1 MSMVGGAVG
10 CGEGN
15 GKSVARILHEPAARD
30 NRRAFR
36 ARRRALHFSPDSV
49 ECRANT
55 NGKDSPMPL
64 TPLDDIYRERRF
76 PWPAAVLGALVLAA
90 VLWFFLRPGRGKEG
104 GADSAATNEVAAV
117 PASSPAAA
125 QPAVSAGPV
134 VAGDLS
140 EEDFRKALADAKA
153 LDDQGKLYD
162 EREVLL
168 AALAKAGSDFAPA
181 LERSIG
187 ALSTRIYLEP
197 RPGPD
202 KVEYVVKG
210 GDALSAIASRFVCP
224 KELIME
230 ANGIKDPTKIRPGQR
245 LVFPDHPDFAVR
257 VSKSLNTLELTLG
270 GKFFKKYVVGTGQNA
285 KTPAGTFL
293 VKDKIEHP
301 DWWSESGKVIP
312 YGDPANVL
320 GTHWLAL
327 EATGETPRV
336 SGYGIHG
343 TWDDTTLGR
352 QSSAGCVRMS
362 NADVRELFLFLP
374 RKTPVTIV
382 E

>member
-1 MSMVGGAVG
+1 
-10 CGEGN
+10 
-15 GKSVARILHEPAARD
+15 
-30 NRRAFR
+30 
-36 ARRRALHFSPDSV
+36 
-49 ECRANT
+49 
-55 NGKDSPMPL
+55 MPL
-64 TPLDDIYRERRF
+64 TPLDDIYRERRV
-76 PWPAAVLGALVLAA
+76 PWPAAVLGVLVLAV
-90 VLWFFLRPGRGKEG
+90 VLWFVLRPGRGKEDG
-104 GADSAATNEVAAV
+104 EAAGPATNAVANAVAAAV
-117 PASSPAAA
+117 GPAASGPSA
-125 QPAVSAGPV
+125 PAVP
-134 VAGDLS
+134 GDLS
-140 EEDFRKALADAKA
+140 EEDFKKALAEAKA

-162 EREVLL
+162 ERALLL
-168 AALAKAGSDFAPA
+168 AALDKAGSDFAPA
-181 LERSIG
+181 LERTLG

-210 GDALSAIASRFVCP
+210 GDALSAIASRYVCP

-270 GKFFKKYVVGTGQNA
+270 GMFFKKYVVGTGQNA

-343 TWDDTTLGR
+343 TWDNSTLGK

>member
-1 MSMVGGAVG
+1 
-10 CGEGN
+10 
-15 GKSVARILHEPAARD
+15 
-30 NRRAFR
+30 
-36 ARRRALHFSPDSV
+36 
-49 ECRANT
+49 
-55 NGKDSPMPL
+55 MPL
-64 TPLDDIYRERRF
+64 SPLDAINREPRRF
-76 PWPAAVLGALVLAA
+76 PWPAVAIVVLVLALVLWLVFRLSRGGDAA
-90 VLWFFLRPGRGKEG
+90 
-104 GADSAATNEVAAV
+104 ADEASVPATNAVAAATAPAATVPSVPAV
-117 PASSPAAA
+117 P
-125 QPAVSAGPV
+125 GE
-134 VAGDLS
+134 LS
-140 EEDFRKALADAKA
+140 EEDFKKALAEAKA

-162 EREVLL
+162 ERTLLL
-168 AALAKAGSDFAPA
+168 AALDKAGSDFAPA
-181 LERSIG
+181 LERTIG

-210 GDALSAIASRFVCP
+210 GDALSAIASRYVCP

-285 KTPAGTFL
+285 KTPAGTFI

-301 DWWSESGKVIP
+301 DWWSDGGKVIP

-343 TWDDTTLGR
+343 TWDDTTLGK

>member
-1 MSMVGGAVG
+1 
-10 CGEGN
+10 
-15 GKSVARILHEPAARD
+15 
-30 NRRAFR
+30 
-36 ARRRALHFSPDSV
+36 
-49 ECRANT
+49 
-55 NGKDSPMPL
+55 MPL

-76 PWPAAVLGALVLAA
+76 PWPAAVLGVLVLAGA
-90 VLWFFLRPGRGKEG
+90 LWFFLRPDRGHEDEE
-104 GADSAATNEVAAV
+104 AAAATNDVAVAAAA
-117 PASSPAAA
+117 PARPAAV
-125 QPAVSAGPV
+125 PAVSAGPAV
-134 VAGDLS
+134 PGDLS
-140 EEDFRKALADAKA
+140 EEDFKKALADAKA
-153 LDDQGKLYD
+153 LDDQGRLYD
-162 EREVLL
+162 ERALLL
-168 AALAKAGSDFAPA
+168 AALDKAGSDFAPA
-181 LERSIG
+181 LERTLG

-245 LVFPDHPDFAVR
+245 LVFPDHPAFAVR

-285 KTPAGTFL
+285 KTPAGTFV

-343 TWDDTTLGR
+343 TWDKTTLGK

-362 NADVRELFLFLP
+362 NADVRELFLFIP
-374 RKTPVTIV
+374 RQTPVTIV

>member
-1 MSMVGGAVG
+1 
-10 CGEGN
+10 
-15 GKSVARILHEPAARD
+15 
-30 NRRAFR
+30 
-36 ARRRALHFSPDSV
+36 
-49 ECRANT
+49 
-55 NGKDSPMPL
+55 MPL

-76 PWPAAVLGALVLAA
+76 PWPAAVLGVLVLAA
-90 VLWFFLRPGRGKEG
+90 ALWFFLRPGRGKAD
-104 GADSAATNEVAAV
+104 GADAAATNEVAAAA
-117 PASSPAAA
+117 ASAPAAA
-125 QPAVSAGPV
+125 QPAAPAQPV
-134 VAGDLS
+134 VAGDLT

-181 LERSIG
+181 LERTLG

-230 ANGIKDPTKIRPGQR
+230 ANGIKDPTRIRPGQR
-245 LVFPDHPDFAVR
+245 LVFPDHPAFAVR

-270 GKFFKKYVVGTGQNA
+270 GRFFKKYVVGTGQNA
-285 KTPAGTFL
+285 KTPAGTFV

-362 NADVRELFLFLP
+362 NSDVRELFLFLP
-374 RKTPVTIV
+374 RQTPVTIV

>member
-1 MSMVGGAVG
+1 
-10 CGEGN
+10 
-15 GKSVARILHEPAARD
+15 
-30 NRRAFR
+30 
-36 ARRRALHFSPDSV
+36 
-49 ECRANT
+49 
-55 NGKDSPMPL
+55 MPL

-76 PWPAAVLGALVLAA
+76 PWPAAILGALVLAA
-90 VLWFFLRPGRGKEG
+90 VLWFALRPEREGKDGE
-104 GADSAATNEVAAV
+104 AAATNEVASAAA
-117 PASSPAAA
+117 PATAAPTAASA
-125 QPAVSAGPV
+125 QPAVP
-134 VAGDLS
+134 GDLS

-162 EREVLL
+162 ERELLL

-181 LERSIG
+181 LEKMIG

-210 GDALSAIASRFVCP
+210 GDSLSAIASRYVCP

-285 KTPAGTFL
+285 KTPAGTF
-293 VKDKIEHP
+293 VIADKIENP
-301 DWWSESGKVIP
+301 PWWTEDGVIP

-320 GTHWLAL
+320 GTHWLKL

-343 TWDDTTLGR
+343 TWDNTTLGR

-374 RKTPVTIV
+374 RQTPVTIV

>member
-1 MSMVGGAVG
+1 
-10 CGEGN
+10 
-15 GKSVARILHEPAARD
+15 
-30 NRRAFR
+30 
-36 ARRRALHFSPDSV
+36 
-49 ECRANT
+49 
-55 NGKDSPMPL
+55 MPL

-90 VLWFFLRPGRGKEG
+90 VLWFFLRPGREKED
-104 GADSAATNEVAAV
+104 GAEVPATNEVAT
-117 PASSPAAA
+117 ASASAAA
-125 QPAVSAGPV
+125 QPAAPAQPV
-134 VAGDLS
+134 FSGDLS

-153 LDDQGKLYD
+153 LDDQGRLYD
-162 EREVLL
+162 ERELLL
-168 AALAKAGSDFAPA
+168 AALAKAGSDFVPA
-181 LERSIG
+181 LERTLG

-230 ANGIKDPTKIRPGQR
+230 ANGIKDPTRIRPGQR
-245 LVFPDHPDFAVR
+245 LVFPDHPAFAVR

-285 KTPAGTFL
+285 KTPAGTFV

-301 DWWSESGKVIP
+301 DWWSDGGKVIP

-343 TWDDTTLGR
+343 TWDKTTLGR
-352 QSSAGCVRMS
+352 QSSAGCVRMA
-362 NADVRELFLFLP
+362 NEDVRELFLFLP
-374 RKTPVTIV
+374 RQTPVTII

>member
-1 MSMVGGAVG
+1 
-10 CGEGN
+10 
-15 GKSVARILHEPAARD
+15 
-30 NRRAFR
+30 
-36 ARRRALHFSPDSV
+36 
-49 ECRANT
+49 
-55 NGKDSPMPL
+55 MPL

-76 PWPAAVLGALVLAA
+76 PWPAAVLGVLVLAA
-90 VLWFFLRPGRGKEG
+90 VLWFFLRPGREKAD
-104 GADSAATNEVAAV
+104 GAAAAATNEVAA
-117 PASSPAAA
+117 AAGSAPAAA
-125 QPAVSAGPV
+125 QPAAPARPV
-134 VAGDLS
+134 VPGDLTD
-140 EEDFRKALADAKA
+140 EDFRKALADAKA

-181 LERSIG
+181 LERTLG

-245 LVFPDHPDFAVR
+245 LVFPDHPAFAVR

-285 KTPAGTFL
+285 KTPAGTFV

-343 TWDDTTLGR
+343 TWDNTTLGK

-374 RKTPVTIV
+374 RQTPVVIV

>member
-1 MSMVGGAVG
+1 
-10 CGEGN
+10 
-15 GKSVARILHEPAARD
+15 
-30 NRRAFR
+30 
-36 ARRRALHFSPDSV
+36 
-49 ECRANT
+49 
-55 NGKDSPMPL
+55 MPL

-76 PWPAAVLGALVLAA
+76 PWPAAVLGVLVLAV
-90 VLWFFLRPGRGKEG
+90 VLWFVLRPGRGKEDG
-104 GADSAATNEVAAV
+104 EAAGPATNAVAGAVAAAV
-117 PASSPAAA
+117 GPAASVPSA
-125 QPAVSAGPV
+125 PAVP
-134 VAGDLS
+134 GDLS
-140 EEDFRKALADAKA
+140 EEDFKKALAEAKA

-162 EREVLL
+162 ERALLL
-168 AALAKAGSDFAPA
+168 AALDKAGSDFAPA
-181 LERSIG
+181 LERTLG

-285 KTPAGTFL
+285 KTPAGTFV

-301 DWWSESGKVIP
+301 DWWSDGGKVIP

-343 TWDDTTLGR
+343 TWDDTTLGK

-374 RKTPVTIV
+374 RQTPVTIV

>member
-1 MSMVGGAVG
+1 
-10 CGEGN
+10 
-15 GKSVARILHEPAARD
+15 
-30 NRRAFR
+30 
-36 ARRRALHFSPDSV
+36 
-49 ECRANT
+49 
-55 NGKDSPMPL
+55 MPL

-90 VLWFFLRPGRGKEG
+90 VLWFVLRPDRGKAD
-104 GADSAATNEVAAV
+104 GADAAATNAVETAQAA
-117 PASSPAAA
+117 APAAA
-125 QPAVSAGPV
+125 QPAAPAGPV
-134 VAGDLS
+134 VAGDLT

-181 LERSIG
+181 LERTLG

-230 ANGIKDPTKIRPGQR
+230 ANGIKDPTRIRPGQR
-245 LVFPDHPDFAVR
+245 LVFPDHPAFAVR

-285 KTPAGTFL
+285 KTPAGTFV

-301 DWWSESGKVIP
+301 DWWSDGGKVIP

-343 TWDDTTLGR
+343 TWDDTTLGK

-374 RKTPVTIV
+374 RQTPVTIV

>member
-1 MSMVGGAVG
+1 
-10 CGEGN
+10 
-15 GKSVARILHEPAARD
+15 
-30 NRRAFR
+30 
-36 ARRRALHFSPDSV
+36 
-49 ECRANT
+49 
-55 NGKDSPMPL
+55 MPL

-76 PWPAAVLGALVLAA
+76 PWPAAVLGVLVLAA
-90 VLWFFLRPGRGKEG
+90 VLWFVLRPDREKADG
-104 GADSAATNEVAAV
+104 GEAAATNAV
-117 PASSPAAA
+117 AAA
-125 QPAVSAGPV
+125 QAAAPAVAQAAAPAGPV
-134 VAGDLS
+134 VPGDLT

-181 LERSIG
+181 LERTLG

-230 ANGIKDPTKIRPGQR
+230 ANGIKDPTRIRPGQR
-245 LVFPDHPDFAVR
+245 LVFPDHPAFAVR

-285 KTPAGTFL
+285 KTPAGTFV

-301 DWWSESGKVIP
+301 DWWSDGGKVIP

-374 RKTPVTIV
+374 RQTPVTIV

>member
-1 MSMVGGAVG
+1 
-10 CGEGN
+10 
-15 GKSVARILHEPAARD
+15 
-30 NRRAFR
+30 
-36 ARRRALHFSPDSV
+36 
-49 ECRANT
+49 
-55 NGKDSPMPL
+55 MPL

-76 PWPAAVLGALVLAA
+76 PWPAAVIGALVLALL
-90 VLWFFLRPGRGKEG
+90 VWFFAFRGRGGGEG
-104 GADSAATNEVAAV
+104 GGGVED
-117 PASSPAAA
+117 PASNAPAAQTA
-125 QPAVSAGPV
+125 AAAAESAGEAAP
-134 VAGDLS
+134 AGPPAAGTLS
-140 EEDFRKALADAKA
+140 AEDFQKTLADAKA
-153 LDDQGKLYD
+153 LDDQGRLYD
-162 EREVLL
+162 ERALL
-168 AALAKAGSDFAPA
+168 LDALAKAGSDFAPA
-181 LERSIG
+181 LERTLG

-210 GDALSAIASRFVCP
+210 GDSLSAIASRYVCP

-230 ANGIKDPTKIRPGQR
+230 ANGVKDPTRIRPGQR

-257 VSKSLNTLELTLG
+257 VSKSRNTLELTLG
-270 GKFFKKYVVGTGQNA
+270 GKFFKRYVVGTGQNA

-301 DWWSESGKVIP
+301 DWWSDGGKVIP

-343 TWDDTTLGR
+343 TWDDSTLGR

-362 NADVRELFLFLP
+362 NSDVRELFLFLP

>member
-1 MSMVGGAVG
+1 
-10 CGEGN
+10 
-15 GKSVARILHEPAARD
+15 
-30 NRRAFR
+30 
-36 ARRRALHFSPDSV
+36 
-49 ECRANT
+49 
-55 NGKDSPMPL
+55 MPL
-64 TPLDDIYRERRF
+64 SPLDAINRERRPF
-76 PWPAAVLGALVLAA
+76 PWPAAMLGLLVLAA
-90 VLWFFLRPGRGKEG
+90 VLWFVLRPGRGKDG
-104 GADSAATNEVAAV
+104 GEAVDPATNAVASFASAPAVSAA
-117 PASSPAAA
+117 SA
-125 QPAVSAGPV
+125 QPAVP
-134 VAGDLS
+134 GDLT

-153 LDDQGKLYD
+153 LDDEGKLYD

-181 LERSIG
+181 LERTLG
-187 ALSTRIYLEP
+187 ALSTRLYLEP

-210 GDALSAIASRFVCP
+210 GDALSAIASRYVCP

-230 ANGIKDPTKIRPGQR
+230 ANGIKDPTRIRPGQR
-245 LVFPDHPDFAVR
+245 LVFPDHPAFAVR

-270 GKFFKKYVVGTGQNA
+270 GRFFKKYVVGTGQNA
-285 KTPAGTFL
+285 KTPAGTFV

-343 TWDDTTLGR
+343 TWDKTTLGK
-352 QSSAGCVRMS
+352 QSSAGCVRMA
-362 NADVRELFLFLP
+362 NEDVRELFLFLP
-374 RKTPVTIV
+374 RQTPVTIV

>member
-1 MSMVGGAVG
+1 
-10 CGEGN
+10 
-15 GKSVARILHEPAARD
+15 
-30 NRRAFR
+30 
-36 ARRRALHFSPDSV
+36 
-49 ECRANT
+49 
-55 NGKDSPMPL
+55 MPL
-64 TPLDDIYRERRF
+64 SPLDAINRERRPF
-76 PWPAAVLGALVLAA
+76 PWPAAALGLLVLALVLWL
-90 VLWFFLRPGRGKEG
+90 VLRPGRETEG
-104 GADSAATNEVAAV
+104 PGPAGSATNAVANAAPAEPARPAV
-117 PASSPAAA
+117 P
-125 QPAVSAGPV
+125 
-134 VAGDLS
+134 GDLS

-153 LDDQGKLYD
+153 LDDEGKLYD

-181 LERSIG
+181 LEQKLG

-210 GDALSAIASRFVCP
+210 GDSLSAIASRFVCP

-230 ANGIKDPTKIRPGQR
+230 ANGIKDPTRIRPGQR
-245 LVFPDHPDFAVR
+245 LVFPDHPAFAVR
-257 VSKSLNTLELTLG
+257 VSKSLNTLELALG
-270 GKFFKKYVVGTGQNA
+270 GQFFKKYVVGTGQNA
-285 KTPAGTFL
+285 KTPAGTFV

-343 TWDDTTLGR
+343 TWDKTTLGK
-352 QSSAGCVRMS
+352 QSSAGCVRMA
-362 NADVRELFLFLP
+362 NEDVRELFLFLP
-374 RKTPVTIV
+374 RQTPVTIV

>member
-1 MSMVGGAVG
+1 
-10 CGEGN
+10 
-15 GKSVARILHEPAARD
+15 
-30 NRRAFR
+30 
-36 ARRRALHFSPDSV
+36 
-49 ECRANT
+49 
-55 NGKDSPMPL
+55 MPL

-76 PWPAAVLGALVLAA
+76 PWPAAVLGVLVLAA
-90 VLWFFLRPGRGKEG
+90 VLWFVLRPDRGKEDG
-104 GADSAATNEVAAV
+104 GDAATNAVETAQAA
-117 PASSPAAA
+117 APAAA
-125 QPAVSAGPV
+125 GPAAPAGPV
-134 VAGDLS
+134 VAGDLT
-140 EEDFRKALADAKA
+140 EEDFRKTLADAKA
-153 LDDQGKLYD
+153 LDDQGRLYD
-162 EREVLL
+162 EREILL

-181 LERSIG
+181 LERTLG

-230 ANGIKDPTKIRPGQR
+230 ANGIKDPTRIRPGQR
-245 LVFPDHPDFAVR
+245 LVFPDHPAFAVR

-285 KTPAGTFL
+285 KTPAGTFV

-301 DWWSESGKVIP
+301 DWWSDGGKVIP

-343 TWDDTTLGR
+343 TWDNTTLGK

-374 RKTPVTIV
+374 RQTPVTIV

>member
-1 MSMVGGAVG
+1 
-10 CGEGN
+10 
-15 GKSVARILHEPAARD
+15 
-30 NRRAFR
+30 
-36 ARRRALHFSPDSV
+36 
-49 ECRANT
+49 
-55 NGKDSPMPL
+55 MPL
-64 TPLDDIYRERRF
+64 TPLDDIYRERRV
-76 PWPAAVLGALVLAA
+76 PWPAAVLGVLVLAV
-90 VLWFFLRPGRGKEG
+90 VLWFVLRPGRGKEDG
-104 GADSAATNEVAAV
+104 EAAGPATNAVANAVAAAV
-117 PASSPAAA
+117 GPAASGPSA
-125 QPAVSAGPV
+125 PAVP
-134 VAGDLS
+134 GDLS
-140 EEDFRKALADAKA
+140 EEDFKKALAEAKA

-162 EREVLL
+162 ERALLL
-168 AALAKAGSDFAPA
+168 AALDKAGSDFAPA
-181 LERSIG
+181 LERTLG

-230 ANGIKDPTKIRPGQR
+230 ANGIKDPTRIRPGQR

-270 GKFFKKYVVGTGQNA
+270 GMFFKKYVVGTGQNA

-343 TWDDTTLGR
+343 TWDNSTLGK

>member
-1 MSMVGGAVG
+1 MTIS
-10 CGEGN
+10 
-15 GKSVARILHEPAARD
+15 
-30 NRRAFR
+30 
-36 ARRRALHFSPDSV
+36 
-49 ECRANT
+49 
-55 NGKDSPMPL
+55 
-64 TPLDDIYRERRF
+64 PLDAINRERRPF
-76 PWPAAVLGALVLAA
+76 PWPAVVLGLLVLAA
-90 VLWFFLRPGRGKEG
+90 VLWFALRPGRPDEG
-104 GADSAATNEVAAV
+104 GGEPAATNAVAQAA
-117 PASSPAAA
+117 PPAAA
-125 QPAVSAGPV
+125 PAGPV
-134 VAGDLS
+134 VPGDLA

-162 EREVLL
+162 EREILL
-168 AALAKAGSDFAPA
+168 GALAKAGSDFAPA
-181 LERSIG
+181 LEKMLG

-210 GDALSAIASRFVCP
+210 GDSLSAVASRFVCP

-230 ANGIKDPTKIRPGQR
+230 ANGIKDPTRIRPGQR

-285 KTPAGTFL
+285 KTPAGTFV

-301 DWWSESGKVIP
+301 DWWSDGGKVIP

-374 RKTPVTIV
+374 RQTPVTIV

>member
-1 MSMVGGAVG
+1 
-10 CGEGN
+10 
-15 GKSVARILHEPAARD
+15 
-30 NRRAFR
+30 
-36 ARRRALHFSPDSV
+36 
-49 ECRANT
+49 
-55 NGKDSPMPL
+55 MPL

-90 VLWFFLRPGRGKEG
+90 VLWFALRPGREG
-104 GADSAATNEVAAV
+104 RDGEAAATNEVAAAAA
-117 PASSPAAA
+117 PATAAPAAASA
-125 QPAVSAGPV
+125 QPAVPGA
-134 VAGDLS
+134 LS

-153 LDDQGKLYD
+153 LDDQGRLYD
-162 EREVLL
+162 ERELLL

-181 LERSIG
+181 LERTLG

-210 GDALSAIASRFVCP
+210 GDALSAIASRYVCP

-230 ANGIKDPTKIRPGQR
+230 ANGIKDPTRIRPGQR

-285 KTPAGTFL
+285 KTPAGTFV

-301 DWWSESGKVIP
+301 DWWSDGGKVIP

-343 TWDDTTLGR
+343 TWDDTTLGK

-374 RKTPVTIV
+374 RQTPVTIV